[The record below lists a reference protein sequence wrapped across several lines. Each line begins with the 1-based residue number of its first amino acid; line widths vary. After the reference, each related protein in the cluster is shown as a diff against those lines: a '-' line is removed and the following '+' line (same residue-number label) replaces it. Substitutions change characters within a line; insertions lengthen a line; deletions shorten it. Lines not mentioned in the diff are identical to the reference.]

1 MLKSSNGLRVDN
13 FFRSPTFFRGHEPKL
28 GEACS
33 MDGGRDHGASD
44 PPANAERRPR
54 LFGQGVVRSIVFFC
68 EQKPCPLRDRGWCS
82 GCCPEGPGRVV
93 PKCAFIKTARSGR
106 AAGLPR
112 AGIPGML
119 HGGVVGGHLRRSR
132 PSCDERCGR
141 VSVPVPLRAAPS
153 MVGAAGA
160 GVHPAVHPAGKVR
173 GQSGTA
179 RPVVSA

>member
-13 FFRSPTFFRGHEPKL
+13 FFGAQRFFRAHEPKL

-44 PPANAERRPR
+44 PPASAERRPR
-54 LFGQGVVRSIVFFC
+54 LFGQGVVRSIVFFANKNRALL
-68 EQKPCPLRDRGWCS
+68 EIGGCS
-82 GCCPEGPGRVV
+82 GFCPEGPGRVA
-93 PKCAFIKTARSGR
+93 PKCAFMKAARSGR

-112 AGIPGML
+112 AGIRGML
-119 HGGVVGGHLRRSR
+119 HGRVVGGHLRRSR

-141 VSVPVPLRAAPS
+141 VSVPVALRAAPS

>member
-13 FFRSPTFFRGHEPKL
+13 FFGAQRFFGATSRSWGRRVAWTADGTTARPTRPPMPSVVPVCSGRAWC
-28 GEACS
+28 EAS
-33 MDGGRDHGASD
+33 S
-44 PPANAERRPR
+44 
-54 LFGQGVVRSIVFFC
+54 FFC

-93 PKCAFIKTARSGR
+93 PKCAFMKAARSGR
-106 AAGLPR
+106 AAGRPR

-119 HGGVVGGHLRRSR
+119 HGGAVGGHLRRSR

-141 VSVPVPLRAAPS
+141 VSVPVALRAAPS
-153 MVGAAGA
+153 MVGAAGV
-160 GVHPAVHPAGKVR
+160 GVHPAVHPARKVR